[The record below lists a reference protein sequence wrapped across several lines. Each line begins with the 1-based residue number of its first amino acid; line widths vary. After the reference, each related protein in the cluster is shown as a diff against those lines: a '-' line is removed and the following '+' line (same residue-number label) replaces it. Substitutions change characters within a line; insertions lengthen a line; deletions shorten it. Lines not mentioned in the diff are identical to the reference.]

1 MPIGGIF
8 GLKSWG
14 ICLFFGHFHQNCYYF
29 HHRNHHFHYQNQ
41 FEFDSVIRAKM
52 SFLAAGK
59 KDHLARLG
67 EGGGGLSLTSFGFRP
82 LVRYRRMD
90 QIWNMIQPKK
100 IQNNQQQQNQSQ

>member
-1 MPIGGIF
+1 
-8 GLKSWG
+8 
-14 ICLFFGHFHQNCYYF
+14 
-29 HHRNHHFHYQNQ
+29 
-41 FEFDSVIRAKM
+41 M

-67 EGGGGLSLTSFGFRP
+67 KGGGSELNGQCPFKIIFLSFGFRP